1 MGAYTR
7 RSGIAEAKARV
18 FDLLPA
24 LKLKRKQAAGE
35 LSGGQRQMVAIGR
48 ALMMEPKL
56 LMLDEPSAGLSP
68 KVLSEILEAIAAIN
82 AAGVAILMV
91 EQNAKAALAAGA
103 SRLCCWRAGRIASR
117 ARGRTSWPTARSRP
131 PSSAAEGRAVA
142 EFVNLYLVNGLVLG
156 CVYALGAIGITMVF
170 GILRFG
176 NFAHGDLMTAG
187 AYIALALVWASG
199 MPVLWVLP
207 AAMVLTAALAALLH
221 GAFFR
226 PLSAG
231 PTIVIV
237 IASFGVALMLR
248 SAVQLFFGVDIVT
261 YQRGF
266 QTPIWIADTIRILPR
281 HAWIMGLT
289 LVLVLALH
297 LFLTR
302 SRLGKAMRAM
312 SDNPGP
318 RPHLRHRHRQGGAG
332 RLGDRRGAG
341 GGGRRVPRHRHP
353 AVHPDG
359 LEPAAA
365 ADVRRRCAGRDRQ
378 AGGAALG
385 ALVIGVAEEL
395 VTYPWFGEP
404 LLSPAYKAA
413 VSFAILVGLLIWRPT
428 GLARGRVF

>member
-1 MGAYTR
+1 M
-7 RSGIAEAKARV
+7 
-18 FDLLPA
+18 
-24 LKLKRKQAAGE
+24 
-35 LSGGQRQMVAIGR
+35 
-48 ALMMEPKL
+48 
-56 LMLDEPSAGLSP
+56 
-68 KVLSEILEAIAAIN
+68 
-82 AAGVAILMV
+82 
-91 EQNAKAALAAGA
+91 
-103 SRLCCWRAGRIASR
+103 
-117 ARGRTSWPTARSRP
+117 
-131 PSSAAEGRAVA
+131 A
-142 EFVNLYLVNGLVLG
+142 EFVNLYLINGLVLG

-199 MPVLWVLP
+199 LPVLWVLP

-221 GAFFR
+221 WAFFR
-226 PLSAG
+226 PLAAG

-266 QTPIWIADTIRILPR
+266 QTPIWIAESIRILPR

-289 LVLVLALH
+289 LALVVALH

-312 SDNPGP
+312 SDNPALARISGIGTTKVV
-318 RPHLRHRHRQGGAG
+318 LAAWAIGGA
-332 RLGDRRGAG
+332 LATAG
-341 GGGRRVPRHRHP
+341 GVFLGIDTQLSTQMGWNLLLPMF
-353 AVHPDG
+353 
-359 LEPAAA
+359 AAA
-365 ADVRRRCAGRDRQ
+365 VLG
-378 AGGAALG
+378 GIGKPVGAALG

-404 LLSPAYKAA
+404 LLSPAYKSA

>member
-1 MGAYTR
+1 
-7 RSGIAEAKARV
+7 
-18 FDLLPA
+18 
-24 LKLKRKQAAGE
+24 
-35 LSGGQRQMVAIGR
+35 
-48 ALMMEPKL
+48 
-56 LMLDEPSAGLSP
+56 
-68 KVLSEILEAIAAIN
+68 
-82 AAGVAILMV
+82 
-91 EQNAKAALAAGA
+91 
-103 SRLCCWRAGRIASR
+103 
-117 ARGRTSWPTARSRP
+117 
-131 PSSAAEGRAVA
+131 VA

-312 SDNPGP
+312 SDNPALARISGIGTTKVV
-318 RPHLRHRHRQGGAG
+318 LAAWAIGGA
-332 RLGDRRGAG
+332 LAAAG
-341 GGGRRVPRHRHP
+341 GVFLGIDTQLSTQMGWNLLLPMF
-353 AVHPDG
+353 
-359 LEPAAA
+359 AAA
-365 ADVRRRCAGRDRQ
+365 VLG
-378 AGGAALG
+378 GIGKPVGAALG